1 MLEEVVRVEKEPSL
15 NPSYF
20 CSDSMLRCIHGKLYD
35 SANALVAIQIALFGE
50 VKLTNDARDKIEA
63 WGNIQPETL
72 SEFISSINTGADQVR
87 DLADELR
94 VRIGG

>member
-1 MLEEVVRVEKEPSL
+1 MLKEVVRVEKEPSL

-35 SANALVAIQIALFGE
+35 SANALVSMWIALFGE
-50 VKLTNDARDKIEA
+50 IQLINDARDKIET

-72 SEFISSINTGADQVR
+72 SDFISSINTGADQVR

-94 VRIGG
+94 ARIGK